1 MAAYPV
7 PPFQPGARQM
17 RGTSGPSP
25 WHWAPLGEWGWAKA
39 MTGPMCRSDSV
50 VPMAGRLGLLGTQI
64 GRLWFHWGSSSGLK
78 WGLGPRA
85 GWGTVVGFVAR
96 F

>member
-1 MAAYPV
+1 MAAYPI

-17 RGTSGPSP
+17 RGTSGLSP
-25 WHWAPLGEWGWAKA
+25 WHWVPLGEWGWAKA
-39 MTGPMCRSDSV
+39 TTGPVCRSASHGWQAWAVGYSDQQIV
-50 VPMAGRLGLLGTQI
+50 VSLGKQFW
-64 GRLWFHWGSSSGLK
+64 RLK

-85 GWGTVVGFVAR
+85 GWGAVVSFVAR